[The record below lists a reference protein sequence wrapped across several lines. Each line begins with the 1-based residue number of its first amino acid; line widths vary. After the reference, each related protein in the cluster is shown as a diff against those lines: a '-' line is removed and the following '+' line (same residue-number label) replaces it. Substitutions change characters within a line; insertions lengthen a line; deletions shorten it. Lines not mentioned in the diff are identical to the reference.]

1 MVAATTLQ
9 LGPKGADAMKAAVL
23 ERWKSLT
30 VRTVRDPEL
39 GQGEALIKVGLT
51 GICGSDV
58 HIFNGGIPIARTP
71 VIPGHEFMGT
81 IAGLRDDSSGALAV
95 GQRVAVHPLV
105 SCGACVACG
114 RGQPHVCAKLVV
126 IGVNRDG
133 AFAEYVSVP
142 SERLVPLDDDLPDEV
157 AALAEP
163 FAVGYH
169 ACRRAA
175 LSEGERVLV
184 IGGGPI
190 GLFAAMVARRLG
202 AIDIALTEPLA
213 ARRDFAESHG
223 FRAFDPLSDSCLSEL
238 AAQSGGEGFDV
249 VIETSGV
256 DAGIHAAVEAAAP
269 RARIVAL
276 GFPAEKVARYNVTFA
291 IMKELSFIGSRVYP
305 RAEFC
310 ETVQL
315 LTEAARGGEIAF
327 DRLVM
332 DVRGLE
338 DLERSILGVAEGA
351 ERGKI
356 LIRPAAL
363 P

>member
-1 MVAATTLQ
+1 
-9 LGPKGADAMKAAVL
+9 MKAAVL
-23 ERWKSLT
+23 EQWKSLS
-30 VRTVRDPEL
+30 VRQVSDPEPAA
-39 GQGEALIKVGLT
+39 GEALIQVGLT

-58 HIFNGGIPIARTP
+58 HIFNGDLPIARTP

-81 IAGLRDDSSGALAV
+81 IAGLRDENAAGLAV

-105 SCGACVACG
+105 SCGACVACK

-142 SERLVPLDDDLPDEV
+142 AERLIPLDDDLPDEV

-169 ACRRAA
+169 ACRRAG
-175 LSEGERVLV
+175 LCPGERVLV

-190 GLFAAMVARRLG
+190 GLFAAIVARRLG
-202 AIDIALTEPLA
+202 AVDIGLTEPVA

-223 FRAFDPLSDSCLSEL
+223 FAAFDPLRESCLSDL
-238 AAQSGGEGFDV
+238 AAHSGGEGFDI

-256 DAGIHAAVEAAAP
+256 DAGINAAVEAAAP
-269 RARIVAL
+269 RARIVSL
-276 GFPAEKVARYNVTFA
+276 GFPAERFARYNVAFG

-305 RAEFC
+305 REEFS

-315 LTEAARGGEIAF
+315 LTEAVRAGDIAF

-332 DVRGLE
+332 DVRGLD
-338 DLERSILGVAEGA
+338 DLERSILGVAGGK

-356 LIRPAAL
+356 LIRPV
-363 P
+363 

>member
-1 MVAATTLQ
+1 
-9 LGPKGADAMKAAVL
+9 MKAAVL
-23 ERWKSLT
+23 EQWRSLD
-30 VRTVRDPEL
+30 VRQVRDPEPAE
-39 GQGEALIKVGLT
+39 GEALVQVGLT
-51 GICGSDV
+51 GVCGSDV
-58 HIFNGGIPIARTP
+58 HIFNGDIPIAKTP

-81 IAGLRDDSSGALAV
+81 VAALQGRQPEGIAV

-105 SCGACVACG
+105 SCGTCAACK
-114 RGQPHVCAKLVV
+114 RGHPHVCVKLVV

-175 LSEGERVLV
+175 LGTGERVLV

-202 AIDIALTEPLA
+202 ATDIAITEPVE

-223 FRAFDPLSDSCLSEL
+223 FRAFDPLQESCLSDL
-238 AAQSGGEGFDV
+238 AEQSAGDGFDV
-249 VIETSGV
+249 IVETSGV
-256 DAGIHAAVEAAAP
+256 DAGVNVAVEAAAP
-269 RARIVAL
+269 RGRIASL
-276 GFPAEKVARYNVTFA
+276 GFPAERFARYNVSFG

-305 RAEFC
+305 REEFC
-310 ETVQL
+310 ETIAL
-315 LTEAARGGEIAF
+315 LGDALRAGDIAF

-332 DVRGLE
+332 DIRGLD
-338 DLERSILGVAEGA
+338 DLERSILGVATGE

-356 LIRPAAL
+356 LIRPV
-363 P
+363 

>member
-1 MVAATTLQ
+1 
-9 LGPKGADAMKAAVL
+9 MKAAVL
-23 ERWKSLT
+23 EQWKSIA
-30 VRTVRDPEL
+30 VREVGDPEPAA
-39 GQGEALIKVGLT
+39 GEALVQVGLT
-51 GICGSDV
+51 GVCGSDF
-58 HIFNGGIPIARTP
+58 HIFNGDIPIARTP

-81 IAGLRDDSSGALAV
+81 IAGLPGEGPQALAL

-105 SCGACVACG
+105 SCGVCTACK
-114 RGQPHVCAKLVV
+114 RGLPHVCAKLVV

-142 SERLVPLDDDLPDEV
+142 SERLIPLEDDLPDEV

-175 LSEGERVLV
+175 LSPGERVLV

-190 GLFAAMVARRLG
+190 GLFAAMVARRFG
-202 AIDIALTEPLA
+202 AIDIAVSEPLA

-223 FRAFDPLSDSCLSEL
+223 VNAFDPLASPCLSDL
-238 AAQSGGEGFDV
+238 AARSAGEGYDV

-256 DAGIHAAVEAAAP
+256 DAGIAMAVEAAAP
-269 RARIVAL
+269 RARIVSL
-276 GFPAEKVARYNVTFA
+276 GFPADKVARYNVTFG

-305 RAEFC
+305 REEFC
-310 ETVQL
+310 ETIDL
-315 LTEAARGGEIAF
+315 LTEAVQAEDIAF
-327 DRLVM
+327 DRLVA
-332 DVRGLE
+332 DVRGLD
-338 DLERSILGVAEGA
+338 DLERSILGVAQGE

-356 LIRPAAL
+356 LIRPS
-363 P
+363 

>member
-1 MVAATTLQ
+1 
-9 LGPKGADAMKAAVL
+9 MKAAVL
-23 ERWKSLT
+23 EDWKSIA
-30 VRTVRDPEL
+30 VREVQDPRP
-39 GQGEALIKVGLT
+39 GAGEALIQVGLT

-58 HIFNGGIPIARTP
+58 HIFNGQLPIAKAP

-81 IAGLRDDSSGALAV
+81 IAGLGQEKPAGLAAGLTV

-105 SCGACVACG
+105 SCGSCVACK

-142 SERLVPLDDDLPDEV
+142 AERLIPLDDDLPDAV

-169 ACRRAA
+169 ACRRAG
-175 LSEGERVLV
+175 LRPGERVLV

-190 GLFAAMVARRLG
+190 GLFAALVARRLG
-202 AIDIALTEPLA
+202 AVDIGLTEPLA

-223 FRAFDPLSDSCLSEL
+223 IAAFDPLDESCLAAL
-238 AAQSGGEGFDV
+238 AAHSGGEGFDV

-256 DAGIHAAVEAAAP
+256 DAGINAAVEAAAP
-269 RARIVAL
+269 RARIVSL
-276 GFPAEKVARYNVTFA
+276 GFPAERFARYNVAFG

-305 RAEFC
+305 RAEFS

-315 LTEAARGGEIAF
+315 LSEAVRAGDIAF

-332 DVRGLE
+332 DIRGLD
-338 DLERSILGVAEGA
+338 DLERSILGVAGGE

-356 LIRPAAL
+356 LIRPV
-363 P
+363 